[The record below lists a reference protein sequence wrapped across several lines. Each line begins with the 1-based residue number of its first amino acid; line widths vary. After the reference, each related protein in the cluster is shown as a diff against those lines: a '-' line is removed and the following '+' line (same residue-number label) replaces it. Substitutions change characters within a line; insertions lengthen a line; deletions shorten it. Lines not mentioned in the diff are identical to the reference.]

1 MRNDF
6 PKDRFNDA
14 NADKAFDALA
24 AHQDFDLVRWA
35 ILRRYAEVRQLFLST
50 DPNVAQRAVG
60 KMEELEWV
68 LDRFGTP
75 LYGGLPLADGTSS
88 EETANAALDLALEI
102 GGGDPG
108 GIRLADPRYDPG
120 VASGL

>member
-1 MRNDF
+1 MRNNF
-6 PKDRFNDA
+6 PKDRFNDE
-14 NADKAFDALA
+14 NAAKAFDALA
-24 AHQDFDLVRWA
+24 VHQDFDLVRWA

-102 GGGDPG
+102 GGGYPG
-108 GIRLADPRYDPG
+108 G
-120 VASGL
+120 SGSRPPL